1 MVGRVIDSLIVFRIL
16 KMLTTDFKKTPAY
29 KFGFID
35 KNGNRIKTLPD
46 PNNKNQLLRND
57 PKTKEEKNS
66 LTPLHRLVFN
76 LKKLIRMVPFG
87 KTAFASYAVALA
99 LLKEETNLD
108 SEQTDQ
114 LYEDFYKLLKEEDVF
129 QPEMLE
135 EAVEVGKLCTLR
147 MDGGDYHLRRQLKQ
161 NFDELGEIKVYPE
174 KTKITDVRES
184 CIGYGILIYEGRINE
199 DKVLFTAEDVY

>member
-35 KNGNRIKTLPD
+35 RDGNRIKKIPH
-46 PNNKNQLLRND
+46 PEVKNQFIENN

-76 LKKLIRMVPFG
+76 LKKLLGKLPGG

-99 LLKEETNLD
+99 LLKEHAELD
-108 SEQTDQ
+108 SEQSDQ
-114 LYEDFYKLLKEEDVF
+114 LFEDFYKLIKREGLLT
-129 QPEMLE
+129 PEQLS
-135 EAVEVGKLCTLR
+135 EAQNVGKIPLQDVYRLR
-147 MDGGDYHLRRQLKQ
+147 TQIKQ
-161 NFDELGEIKVYPE
+161 NFDENEEIKIYPAKSIVSNISE
-174 KTKITDVRES
+174 KS
-184 CIGYGILIYEGRINE
+184 IGYGILIYEGRIGE
-199 DKVLFTAEDVY
+199 DRVLFTAEDVY

>member
-35 KNGNRIKTLPD
+35 SNGNRIKFIPD
-46 PNNKNQLLRND
+46 PNNPNQNLKND
-57 PKTKEEKNS
+57 PQTKEEKSS

-99 LLKEETNLD
+99 LLKEQTNLD

-114 LYEDFYKLLKEEDVF
+114 LYEDFYRLLKDEDVLE
-129 QPEMLE
+129 PDMLE
-135 EAVEVGKLCTLR
+135 EANEVGKLCSLR
-147 MDGGDYHLRRQLKQ
+147 MNGGEHRLRRQLKQ
-161 NFDELGEIKVYPE
+161 NFDEDGEIKIYPE
-174 KTKITDVRES
+174 KTLITDSKEAM
-184 CIGYGILIYEGRINE
+184 IGLSLIHI
-199 DKVLFTAEDVY
+199 

>member
-35 KNGNRIKTLPD
+35 SNGNRIKFLPNPD
-46 PNNKNQLLRND
+46 NKNQLLPNE

-114 LYEDFYKLLKEEDVF
+114 LYEDFYRLLKEEEVF
-129 QPEMLE
+129 EPEMLE
-135 EAVEVGKLCTLR
+135 EAVEVGKLCSLR
-147 MDGGDYHLRRQLKQ
+147 MEGGDYHLRRQLKQ
-161 NFDELGEIKVYPE
+161 NFEENGEIKIYPE
-174 KTKITDVRES
+174 KTKITDVKES
-184 CIGYGILIYEGRINE
+184 CIGYGVLIYEGRIE
-199 DKVLFTAEDVY
+199 QDRVLFTAEDVY

>member
-35 KNGNRIKTLPD
+35 SNGNRIKTLPD
-46 PNNKNQLLRND
+46 PNNKNQMLKND

-129 QPEMLE
+129 QPKMLE
-135 EAVEVGKLCTLR
+135 EAVEVGKLCSLR
-147 MDGGDYHLRRQLKQ
+147 MEDGEYHLRRQIKQ
-161 NFDELGEIKVYPE
+161 NFDELGEIKIYPE
-174 KTKITDVRES
+174 KTKITDVKES
-184 CIGYGILIYEGRINE
+184 CIGYGVLIYEGRIDE

>member
-35 KNGNRIKTLPD
+35 SNGKRIKFLPD
-46 PNNKNQLLRND
+46 PNNKNQLLPNEPVTRD
-57 PKTKEEKNS
+57 EKNS

-99 LLKEETNLD
+99 LLKEHTNLD
-108 SEQTDQ
+108 SEQADQ
-114 LYEDFYKLLKEEDVF
+114 LFEDFYRHLKDEGLFDADMITESSDVG
-129 QPEMLE
+129 QLGIDSE
-135 EAVEVGKLCTLR
+135 
-147 MDGGDYHLRRQLKQ
+147 YHLRRKLEQ
-161 NFDELGEIKVYPE
+161 NFGENEEIKVYKE
-174 KTKITDVRES
+174 KSLVTNVKENS
-184 CIGYGILIYEGRINE
+184 IGYGILIYEGRIG
-199 DKVLFTAEDVY
+199 DDRILFTAEDVY

>member
-35 KNGNRIKTLPD
+35 SNGNRIKFLPNPD
-46 PNNKNQLLRND
+46 NKNQLLPNE

-114 LYEDFYKLLKEEDVF
+114 LYEDFYRLLKEEEVF
-129 QPEMLE
+129 EPEMLE
-135 EAVEVGKLCTLR
+135 EAVEVGKLCSLR
-147 MDGGDYHLRRQLKQ
+147 MEGGDYHLRRQLKQ
-161 NFDELGEIKVYPE
+161 NFEENGEIKIYPE
-174 KTKITDVRES
+174 KTKITDVKES
-184 CIGYGILIYEGRINE
+184 CIGYGVLIYEGRIGE

>member
-35 KNGNRIKTLPD
+35 SKGKRIKFLPD
-46 PNNKNQLLRND
+46 PNNKNQLLPNE
-57 PKTKEEKNS
+57 PKTREEKNS

-99 LLKEETNLD
+99 LLKEETKLD
-108 SEQTDQ
+108 SNQADE
-114 LYEDFYKLLKEEDVF
+114 LFEKFYRHLKEENIFHADMIS
-129 QPEMLE
+129 ES
-135 EAVEVGKLCTLR
+135 AEVGKLIHQDIYR
-147 MDGGDYHLRRQLKQ
+147 LRRRLEQ
-161 NFDELGEIKVYPE
+161 NFDENGEIKVYEE
-174 KTKITDVRES
+174 KSIITNVVNNS
-184 CIGYGILIYEGRINE
+184 IGYGVLIYEGRIGD

>member
-1 MVGRVIDSLIVFRIL
+1 
-16 KMLTTDFKKTPAY
+16 MLTTDFKKTPAY

-35 KNGNRIKTLPD
+35 SNGNRIKTLPD
-46 PNNKNQLLRND
+46 PNNKNQMLKND

-129 QPEMLE
+129 QPKMLE
-135 EAVEVGKLCTLR
+135 EAVEVGKLCSLR
-147 MDGGDYHLRRQLKQ
+147 MEDGEYHLRRQIKQ
-161 NFDELGEIKVYPE
+161 NFDELGEIKIYPE
-174 KTKITDVRES
+174 KTKITDVKES
-184 CIGYGILIYEGRINE
+184 CIGYGVLIYEGRIDE

>member
-35 KNGNRIKTLPD
+35 SNGNRIKFIPD
-46 PNNKNQLLRND
+46 PNNPNQNLKND
-57 PKTKEEKNS
+57 PQTKEEKSS

-99 LLKEETNLD
+99 LLKEQTNLD

-114 LYEDFYKLLKEEDVF
+114 LYEDFYRLLKDEDVLE
-129 QPEMLE
+129 PNMLE
-135 EAVEVGKLCTLR
+135 EANEVGKLCSLR
-147 MDGGDYHLRRQLKQ
+147 MNGGEHRLRRQLKQ
-161 NFDELGEIKVYPE
+161 NFDEDGEIKIYPE
-174 KTKITDVRES
+174 KTLITDSKEAM
-184 CIGYGILIYEGRINE
+184 IGYGVLIYEGKIDQDR
-199 DKVLFTAEDVY
+199 VLFTAEDVY

>member
-35 KNGNRIKTLPD
+35 SNGNRIKNIPSPD
-46 PNNKNQLLRND
+46 NPNQLLPNN
-57 PKTKEEKNS
+57 PQTKEEKNS

-99 LLKEETNLD
+99 LLKEQTNLD

-114 LYEDFYKLLKEEDVF
+114 LYEDFYRLLKDEDVLE
-129 QPEMLE
+129 PDMLE
-135 EAVEVGKLCTLR
+135 EANEVGKLCSLR
-147 MDGGDYHLRRQLKQ
+147 MNGGEHRLRRQLKQ
-161 NFDELGEIKVYPE
+161 NFDEDGEIKIYPE
-174 KTKITDVRES
+174 KTLITDSKEAM
-184 CIGYGILIYEGRINE
+184 IGYGVLIYEGKIDQDR
-199 DKVLFTAEDVY
+199 VLFTAEDVY

>member
-35 KNGNRIKTLPD
+35 SNGNRIKFIPD
-46 PNNKNQLLRND
+46 PNNPNQNLKND
-57 PKTKEEKNS
+57 PQTKEEKSS

-99 LLKEETNLD
+99 LLKEQTNLD

-114 LYEDFYKLLKEEDVF
+114 LYEDFYRLLKDEDVLE
-129 QPEMLE
+129 PDMLE
-135 EAVEVGKLCTLR
+135 EANEVGKLCSLR
-147 MDGGDYHLRRQLKQ
+147 MNGGEHRLRRQLKQ
-161 NFDELGEIKVYPE
+161 NFDEDSEIKIYPE
-174 KTKITDVRES
+174 KTLITDSKEAM
-184 CIGYGILIYEGRINE
+184 IGYGVLIYEGKIDQDR
-199 DKVLFTAEDVY
+199 VLFTAEDVY

>member
-35 KNGNRIKTLPD
+35 SNGNRIKKIPHPTAE
-46 PNNKNQLLRND
+46 NQFIENK
-57 PKTKEEKNS
+57 PKTKEEKAS

-108 SEQTDQ
+108 SEQADQ
-114 LYEDFYKLLKEEDVF
+114 LFEDFYKLLKEEEVF
-129 QPEMLE
+129 TPEMIS
-135 EAVEVGKLCTLR
+135 EASDVGKIPLQDVYR
-147 MDGGDYHLRRQLKQ
+147 LRRQHKQ
-161 NFDELGEIKVYPE
+161 NFDESGEIKIYPE
-174 KTKITDVRES
+174 KTEITDITEHS
-184 CIGYGILIYEGRINE
+184 IGFGILIYQGRIDN
-199 DKVLFTAEDVY
+199 DRVLFTAEDVY

>member
-46 PNNKNQLLRND
+46 PNNPQQLLPNN

-114 LYEDFYKLLKEEDVF
+114 LYEDFYRLLKEEGAF
-129 QPEMLE
+129 EPEMLE
-135 EAVEVGKLCTLR
+135 EATEVGKLCSLR
-147 MDGGDYHLRRQLKQ
+147 MEGGDYHLRRQLKQ
-161 NFDELGEIKVYPE
+161 NFEENGEIKIYPE
-174 KTKITDVRES
+174 KTKITDVKES
-184 CIGYGILIYEGRINE
+184 CIGYGVLIYEGRIDE

>member
-35 KNGNRIKTLPD
+35 SNGNRIKFIPD
-46 PNNKNQLLRND
+46 PNNPNQNLKND
-57 PKTKEEKNS
+57 PQTKEEKSS

-99 LLKEETNLD
+99 LLKEQTNLD

-114 LYEDFYKLLKEEDVF
+114 LYEDFYRLLKDEDVLE
-129 QPEMLE
+129 PDMLE
-135 EAVEVGKLCTLR
+135 EANEVGKL
-147 MDGGDYHLRRQLKQ
+147 
-161 NFDELGEIKVYPE
+161 
-174 KTKITDVRES
+174 
-184 CIGYGILIYEGRINE
+184 
-199 DKVLFTAEDVY
+199 

>member
-1 MVGRVIDSLIVFRIL
+1 
-16 KMLTTDFKKTPAY
+16 MLTTDFKKTPAY

-35 KNGNRIKTLPD
+35 KNGNRIKTLPN
-46 PNNKNQLLRND
+46 PNNKNQLLPNE

-114 LYEDFYKLLKEEDVF
+114 LYEDFYRLLKEEEVF
-129 QPEMLE
+129 EPEMLE
-135 EAVEVGKLCTLR
+135 EAVEVGKLCSLR
-147 MDGGDYHLRRQLKQ
+147 MEGGDYHLRRQLKQ
-161 NFDELGEIKVYPE
+161 NFEENGEIKIYPE
-174 KTKITDVRES
+174 KTKITDVKES
-184 CIGYGILIYEGRINE
+184 CIGYGVLIYEGRIE
-199 DKVLFTAEDVY
+199 QDRVLFTAEDVY